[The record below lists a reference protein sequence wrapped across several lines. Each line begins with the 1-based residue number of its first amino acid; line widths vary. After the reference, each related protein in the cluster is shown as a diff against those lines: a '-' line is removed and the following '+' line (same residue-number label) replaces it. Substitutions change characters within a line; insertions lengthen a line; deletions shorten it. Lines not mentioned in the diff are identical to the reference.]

1 MKGVMTMK
9 FWEALKELDENP
21 MKQFSLVGKKSVIL
35 KFNEYNQIDLENINY
50 IETNDEWERIEIP
63 MGFIDA
69 IRSGGL
75 VRVEHDLISDDWKN
89 KTKDYKTLSD
99 LLAILVDNLIDHD
112 LNIVI
117 KYGSWYAN

>member
-1 MKGVMTMK
+1 MK

-35 KFNEYNQIDLENINY
+35 KFNEYNQIVLENIDY

-75 VRVEHDLISDDWKN
+75 VRVEHDLISGDWEN
-89 KTKDYKTLSD
+89 KTKNYKTLSD